1 MRTRDLLVGIA
12 MLGGVVVA
20 CSDAF
25 GVEDALGIWDVRA
38 FNGRPVPGDVWV
50 RVPEADSVEL
60 DLEEFWIEFMASGA
74 CGYATQLEGEAPFET
89 DDCTYTVTED
99 GAVALTLL
107 DDFTLAGSGDGTAMT
122 LTDEEGN
129 VLELRK
135 RS

>member
-25 GVEDALGIWDVRA
+25 
-38 FNGRPVPGDVWV
+38 
-50 RVPEADSVEL
+50 
-60 DLEEFWIEFMASGA
+60 
-74 CGYATQLEGEAPFET
+74 
-89 DDCTYTVTED
+89 
-99 GAVALTLL
+99 
-107 DDFTLAGSGDGTAMT
+107 AGSGDGNAMT
-122 LTDEEGN
+122 LTDENGN